1 MVYTVYSRAVDT
13 TAYPNLTD
21 PSCPW
26 VPLREWGGLPNVKWC
41 EETLCSIVAEPANTW
56 SNLAFILG
64 AAVLWRLNRGE
75 TSKTLR
81 FWTTASIWVGLTSL
95 VYHATVA
102 FVTQVFDFF
111 GMYFYFVLLVLLNL
125 IRLGRL
131 EKERLFVVLW
141 PVIAFFTGI
150 TVLVAKIDKPVQGII
165 VFLLVCVL
173 VTEYL
178 AARKEPAGH
187 RWFFAALAV
196 VFVAAAFSASDASRK
211 WCDPQSHVFQGH
223 AIWHCLS
230 AVSLCLSLMHYRQFR
245 QRFV

>member
-1 MVYTVYSRAVDT
+1 MDT
-13 TAYPNLTD
+13 SAYPALLD

-41 EETLCSIVAEPANTW
+41 EQTLCAIVAEPANTW
-56 SNLAFILG
+56 SNVAFFVG
-64 AAVLWRLNRGE
+64 AVFLWKVNRAE

-125 IRLGRL
+125 VRLGKL
-131 EKERLFVVLW
+131 EKDRLFVVLW
-141 PVIAFFTGI
+141 PAIALFTGI
-150 TVLVAKIDKPVQGII
+150 TVIVAKVALPVQGIV

-178 AARKEPAGH
+178 ASKRAPARHG
-187 RWFFAALAV
+187 WFAASLAFI
-196 VFVAAAFSASDASRK
+196 FVAAAFSVSDASRR
-211 WCDPQSHVFQGH
+211 WCDPQDHVFQGH
-223 AIWHCLS
+223 AIWHCLA
-230 AVSLCLSLMHYRQFR
+230 AVSLCLSLLHYRQFR
-245 QRFV
+245 ERFV